1 MAEKAERIKTM
12 KLAEKLAAMSN
23 EQATKEGVVT
33 NEIVNFFAE
42 KFENGEMME
51 AFEKSLWKED
61 ICSRKKSLSLDFWTY
76 MPGCSETYFGLLGKE
91 WKPENDHGYEHK
103 GVNLKNI
110 YKDVLLEIAE
120 LVRENFEEEGFKVR
134 VLPNNNDKRYET
146 YIIEISW

>member
-1 MAEKAERIKTM
+1 M

-42 KFENGEMME
+42 KFANGEMME

-61 ICSRKKSLSLDFWTY
+61 ICSRKKNLFLDFWTY
-76 MPGCSETYFGLLGKE
+76 IPGCSETYFGLLGKE
-91 WKPENDHGYEHK
+91 WKPEDGCSYEHK

-120 LVRENFEEEGFKVR
+120 LVRENFEKEGFEVEVR
-134 VLPNNNDKRYET
+134 PNERNKRYET